1 MNELLDEALLVSDYF
16 LAYQRELLKMA
27 LRTDKKLVK
36 TEKLDQL
43 YERLAKQ
50 VEKVKELRRQQAEC
64 N

>member
-16 LAYQRELLKMA
+16 LAYQRELVKMA
-27 LRTDKKLVK
+27 QRTDKKLVK